1 MADIILVNNQDQ
13 DEILSGVSK
22 LVSRGTSGDVEF
34 SLGGGAQTP
43 DSMVIYHETNLNI
56 DGSRNY
62 KIYTESPA
70 EGLLTYDVPVNTT
83 VLTCYP
89 DGSLTCTVV
98 NSETGNV
105 TSEKS
110 IEQYEFSSVT
120 SVGGKTRLQ
129 SPFSIEWDGG
139 TRFYVRAISSAKL
152 KLNMMYHG
160 ASIVED
166 GGKYVL
172 SGQNSAQF
180 YNNLYSVSQYSYL
193 NILDF
198 GMDISTSVSIAILQ
212 NLTSL
217 EKIVFSE
224 AGCSDDPEGMPIVY
238 ALTGCVNLSVLDYS
252 KVKSVQPCPGTI
264 AYEASQFVHGV
275 TVLVPTALYNEWIA
289 TKRWKE
295 IASTIVAV

>member
-22 LVSRGTSGDVEF
+22 LVARGTSGDVEF
-34 SLGGGAQTP
+34 SLGGGSQIH
-43 DSMVIYHETNLNI
+43 DSMVIYYEADLNI
-56 DGSRNY
+56 NGSKNY
-62 KIYTESPA
+62 KIYTKSPA
-70 EGLLTYDVPVNTT
+70 DGVLTFDVPTNAIVLECHPDG
-83 VLTCYP
+83 VLTCIVYN
-89 DGSLTCTVV
+89 T
-98 NSETGNV
+98 ETGNV

-110 IEQYEFSSVT
+110 IMGYKFSSVT
-120 SVGGKTRLQ
+120 SAAGKTRLQ
-129 SPFSIEWDGG
+129 SPFSIEWEGG
-139 TRFYVRAISSAKL
+139 TEFYVGAIGAKL

-180 YNNLYSVSQYSYL
+180 YSNLYSVDQYGYL

-224 AGCSDDPEGMPIVY
+224 AGCSDDPEGMPIAY

-275 TVLVPTALYNEWIA
+275 TVLVPATLYDEWIA

>member
-13 DEILSGVSK
+13 DEILSGVRK
-22 LVSRGTSGDVEF
+22 LVTRGTSGDVEF
-34 SLGGGAQTP
+34 SLGGGAQIP
-43 DSMVIYHETNLNI
+43 DSMVIYHEADLNI
-56 DGSRNY
+56 NGSKDY
-62 KIYTESPA
+62 KIYTKSPA
-70 EGLLTYDVPVNTT
+70 NGALTFDVPTNAT
-83 VLTCYP
+83 VLECHP
-89 DGSLTCTVV
+89 DGVLTCTVH
-98 NSETGNV
+98 NTETGNV

-110 IEQYEFSSVT
+110 IMEYKFLPVT
-120 SVGGKTRLQ
+120 SAGKTRLH

-139 TRFYVRAISSAKL
+139 TKFYVRTIGAKL

-172 SGQNSAQF
+172 SGKNSAQF
-180 YNNLYSVSQYSYL
+180 YNNLYSVDQYSYL

-198 GMDISTSVSIAILQ
+198 GMDTSTSVSIAILQ

-224 AGCSDDPEGMPIVY
+224 AGCSDDPEGMPIVS

-275 TVLVPTALYNEWIA
+275 TVLVPAALYDEWIA

>member
-1 MADIILVNNQDQ
+1 MSDIILVNNQNQ
-13 DEILSGVSK
+13 DEVLPGVSK
-22 LVSRGTSGDVEF
+22 LVTRGPSGDVEF
-34 SLGGGAQTP
+34 SLGGGTQTP
-43 DSMVIYHETNLNI
+43 DSMVVYHEASLKIN
-56 DGSRNY
+56 GSKNY
-62 KIYTESPA
+62 KIYTKSPA
-70 EGLLTYDVPVNTT
+70 EGLLTYDVPANAT
-83 VLTCYP
+83 VLECHP
-89 DGSLTCTVV
+89 DGNLNCTVM

-110 IEQYEFSSVT
+110 ITEYKFSSVT
-120 SVGGKTRLQ
+120 SDAGNTRIQ

-139 TRFYVRAISSAKL
+139 TRFHVRTINAKL

-180 YNNLYSVSQYSYL
+180 YNSLYSGEQYSYL
-193 NILDF
+193 NTLDF
-198 GMDISTSVSIAILQ
+198 GKDTSTSVSIAILQ

-224 AGCSDDPEGMPIVY
+224 AGCSDDPEGVPIAY
-238 ALTGCVNLSVLDYS
+238 ALAGCVNLSVLDYS
-252 KVKSVQPCPGTI
+252 RVTTVQPCPGTI
-264 AYEASQFVHGV
+264 AYEASQFVNGV
-275 TVLVPTALYNEWIA
+275 TVLVPSALYDEWIT

-295 IASTIVAV
+295 ITSTIVAV

>member
-13 DEILSGVSK
+13 DEILSGVRK
-22 LVSRGTSGDVEF
+22 LVTRGTSGDVEF
-34 SLGGGAQTP
+34 SLGGGAQIP
-43 DSMVIYHETNLNI
+43 DSMVIYHEADLNI
-56 DGSRNY
+56 NGSKDY
-62 KIYTESPA
+62 KIYTKSPA
-70 EGLLTYDVPVNTT
+70 NGVLTFDVPTNAT
-83 VLTCYP
+83 VLECHP
-89 DGSLTCTVV
+89 DGVLTCTVH
-98 NSETGNV
+98 NTETGNV

-110 IEQYEFSSVT
+110 IMEYKFLPVT
-120 SVGGKTRLQ
+120 SAGKTRLQ
-129 SPFSIEWDGG
+129 SPFSIEWEGG
-139 TRFYVRAISSAKL
+139 TKFYVRAIDAKL

-172 SGQNSAQF
+172 SGKNSAQF
-180 YNNLYSVSQYSYL
+180 YNNLYSVDQYSYL

-198 GMDISTSVSIAILQ
+198 GMDTSTSVSIAILQ

-224 AGCSDDPEGMPIVY
+224 AGCSDDPEGMPIVS

-275 TVLVPTALYNEWIA
+275 TVLVPAALYDEWIA

>member
-22 LVSRGTSGDVEF
+22 LVARGPAGDVEF
-34 SLGGGAQTP
+34 SIGGGAQIP
-43 DSMVIYHETNLNI
+43 DSMVIYHEADLNI
-56 DGSRNY
+56 NGKKNY
-62 KIYTESPA
+62 KIYTKSPA
-70 EGLLTYDVPVNTT
+70 DGVLTFDVPTNAT
-83 VLTCYP
+83 VLECHP
-89 DGSLTCTVV
+89 DGVLTCTVY
-98 NSETGNV
+98 NTETGNV

-110 IEQYEFSSVT
+110 IMGYKFSSVT
-120 SVGGKTRLQ
+120 SAAGKTRLQ
-129 SPFSIEWDGG
+129 SPFSIEWEGG
-139 TRFYVRAISSAKL
+139 TEFYVRTIDAKL

-160 ASIVED
+160 ASIIED

-180 YNNLYSVSQYSYL
+180 YNNLYSADQYGYL

-198 GMDISTSVSIAILQ
+198 GMDASTSVSIAILQ

-224 AGCSDDPEGMPIVY
+224 AGCSDDPEGMPIVN

-275 TVLVPTALYNEWIA
+275 TVLVPTALYDEWIA